1 MESDKP
7 QYTDGSLTL
16 FSGRSITID
25 ELIQFRTYGGL
36 MEGTPDE
43 EANDLCIEWAL
54 DRARKSS
61 VENGE
66 PFLIAPD
73 RRVYDKIPGDM
84 DAIIEFK
91 KQRPKGFQRLPEF
104 MPDVTSIG
112 IFRSVRPARDSD
124 KDGSSLTVV
133 WYQSGFGFDHATVE
147 RLRALDWENLAVD
160 WEY

>member
-1 MESDKP
+1 MESGKP
-7 QYTDGSLTL
+7 QGSGGSFTL
-16 FSGRSITID
+16 LSGRSISLN

-36 MEGTPDE
+36 IEGTPDG
-43 EANDLCIEWAL
+43 EANDRFIEWAL

-66 PFLIAPD
+66 PALIAPD
-73 RRVYDKIPGDM
+73 RRNFDRTPGDM

-91 KQRPKGFQRLPEF
+91 KQRPKAFQRLPEF
-104 MPDVTSIG
+104 MPDITCIG
-112 IFRSVRPARDSD
+112 TFRSAQPAHDSG

-133 WYQSGFGFDHATVE
+133 WYQSNFGFDHVAIDK
-147 RLRALDWENLAVD
+147 LRALDWENLAVD